1 MKINKVLTTAVAV
14 TLIGGAFAGCSSKK
28 DEGSSASPSES
39 PSASASTS
47 PSDNASPA
55 PAAGNKTINILF
67 SAEPPDLDSSK
78 ATTNAAFTMI
88 NALNEGLYRL
98 DKDGKPLPALAADLP
113 TISADGLTYTI
124 KLRDGVT
131 FADGTPVKASNFVEA
146 YKRTLDPNT
155 KALYAFMMEW
165 IKGGAAVNTAKT
177 PDDIKKAKDAL
188 GVKAIDDKTLEIKLE
203 KPIAFFTQQLAFP
216 LFFPQEQST
225 VDAAGD
231 TYGKDPD
238 KVSGAGPFV
247 LKEWKHEQSLT
258 FVKNPKYWD
267 AANVKLDGFTVTIVK
282 DRATSVN
289 LFETGQADLTVL
301 GGEFVAKYQGKP
313 EQQIKHELTNAYLMY
328 EQKKAPFLANKNIR
342 QALTM
347 AIDRT
352 ALVNIVL
359 RNGSAPS
366 TGVVPAGTQDGNNN
380 DFRKTAGDVQPAFDA
395 AKAKELFQKGL
406 QELGLKELPAFKLT
420 ADDSEA
426 AKKSVEFILG
436 QWKQN
441 LGLTSASADTVPHE
455 LRVERQDNKDFDV
468 IIALWGA
475 DYNDPMTFLDMW
487 TTTSSFNTM
496 DYSNP
501 NYDKLIASA
510 QNEVD
515 PAKRAQDLVQA
526 EKLLV
531 DDSAIG
537 TLYFRTSVYALNT
550 KVTGVLFPS
559 FGEEWELKWADA
571 QK

>member
-14 TLIGGAFAGCSSKK
+14 TLIGGAFAGCSKK
-28 DEGSSASPSES
+28 DEGASPSTS
-39 PSASASTS
+39 PAGSTA
-47 PSDNASPA
+47 PSDNSSTA
-55 PAAGNKTINILF
+55 PSTGNKTMNIIY

-78 ATTNAAFTMI
+78 ATTNASFTMI

-98 DKDGKPLPALAADLP
+98 DKDGKATPALAADMP
-113 TISADGLTYTI
+113 QISADGLTYTI

-155 KALYAFMMEW
+155 KALYAFMLEW
-165 IKGGAAVNTAKT
+165 IKGGSAVNKAKT
-177 PDDIKKAKDAL
+177 ADEIKAAKDAL
-188 GVKAIDDKTLEIKLE
+188 GVKAKDDQTLEITLE
-203 KPIAFFTQQLAFP
+203 KPVAFFTQQLAFP
-216 LFFPQEQST
+216 LFFPQQQSV

-289 LFETGQADLTVL
+289 LFETGQGDLTTL
-301 GGEFVAKYQGKP
+301 GGEYVTKYQGKP
-313 EQQIKHELTNAYLMY
+313 EEQIKRELTNAYMMY

-342 QALTM
+342 QALTLG
-347 AIDRT
+347 IDRA

-359 RNGSAPS
+359 RNGSAPA
-366 TGVVPAGTQDGNNN
+366 TGLVPIGTSDGNNG
-380 DFRKTAGDVQPAFDA
+380 DFRKTAGDTLAAFDA

-406 QELGLKELPAFKLT
+406 QELGLKELPAFKIT
-420 ADDSEA
+420 ADDTEG
-426 AKKSVEFILG
+426 AKKTVEFILG

-441 LGLTSASADTVPHE
+441 LGITTASADTVPHE

-496 DYSNP
+496 DYSNA
-501 NYDKLIASA
+501 NYDKLIADA
-510 QNEVD
+510 QNEAD
-515 PAKRAQDLVQA
+515 PAKRSQTLVEA
-526 EKLLV
+526 EKLLM
-531 DDSAIG
+531 DDMAVG
-537 TLYFRTSVYALNT
+537 PLYFRTTVYALNP
-550 KVTGVLFPS
+550 KVTGVIFPS
-559 FGEEWELKWADA
+559 FGSEWELKWVDV